1 MHMLHMRIDIIM
13 LFTVSFFMSAFC
25 PFSGLTGQAL
35 VDDAILVPVID
46 FVKTQL

>member
-13 LFTVSFFMSAFC
+13 LFTVSFFMNAFC
-25 PFSGLTGQAL
+25 PFSRLTGL
-35 VDDAILVPVID
+35 SPIDGVILAPIID